1 MKSYRQDKGVF
12 IVAKKQLV
20 DLVNRLKKA
29 GINVSFTKPR
39 SKMLLALPQNKRL
52 SSTTN

>member
-1 MKSYRQDKGVF
+1 M
-12 IVAKKQLV
+12 AKKQLV
-20 DLVNRLKKA
+20 ELVNRLKKA

-39 SKMLLALPQNKRL
+39 SKMLIAFPQNKRL